1 MQDWPN
7 TDYCTL
13 DVDKKSK
20 IATITFNKPERMN
33 AAKTADWVTLT
44 RTVIKAEEDENVKV
58 IIFKGAGENF
68 GTGHHVADLGAHHGW
83 SPDPKARR
91 PSQRRR
97 MVMDD
102 DVFFGRRGMCQT
114 ILSCDKVT
122 IAQVHGYCYGGHMSI
137 ALACDIVIA
146 SDDSMYVHPG
156 FRYIGPLGELVLYIH
171 TMGIRRAKQMML
183 SGNPLNA
190 AEAAECG
197 LITKVVPMDKLE
209 AEVNKMANIIAR
221 QPFDAIVL
229 GKANFELA
237 LDIIGTGTGYTAG
250 YISHVLQT
258 NIRFEDDEFNLFREK
273 NKKGVDGAFKE
284 REARFADSPLR
295 KPKAAAKA
303 TAKAVAKP
311 ATKTAAKPAA
321 KAAAKSAV
329 KAATKTASKL
339 SKK

>member
-7 TDYCTL
+7 TDYCKL
-13 DVDKKSK
+13 DVDKGSK
-20 IATITFNKPERMN
+20 IATITFKHGERLN
-33 AAKTADWVTLT
+33 AGTTADWVTLT
-44 RTVIKAEEDENVKV
+44 RTVIKAEQDENVKV
-58 IIFKGAGENF
+58 IIFKGEGECF

-102 DVFFGRRGMCQT
+102 NVFFGRRGMCQT
-114 ILSCDKVT
+114 ILNCDKVT

-171 TMGIRRAKQMML
+171 TMGIRRVKEMML
-183 SGNPLNA
+183 SGKPLNA
-190 AEAAECG
+190 TEAAACG
-197 LITKVVPMDKLE
+197 LVTRITTLDNLE
-209 AEVNKMANIIAR
+209 AEVNKLAQIISR

-258 NIRFEDDEFNLFREK
+258 NIRFEDDEFNLFRAK
-273 NKKGVDGAFKE
+273 NKKGIDGAFKE

-295 KPKAAAKA
+295 KPKPTSKAIVKPAA
-303 TAKAVAKP
+303 TSKAV
-311 ATKTAAKPAA
+311 TKPAA
-321 KAAAKSAV
+321 KP
-329 KAATKTASKL
+329 
-339 SKK
+339 KK